1 MLTAGVDLA
10 AEPKGTALAIMS
22 WDENRARLDELS
34 LGVKDDQLVAA
45 AGRVDKFGIDCALG
59 WPEEFRLFL
68 EGHSRLHLEPQ
79 NFDGRMDWRRQLS
92 YRVTDREVHALTG
105 RWPLSVATDRL
116 GLTAMR
122 CAGLLSRI
130 QHSGISVDRSGAG
143 LIAEVYPGAA
153 LRLWGFTTKNY
164 RVSEQVRAELVAEA
178 LARAPWL
185 ELGHHE
191 ELMIAS
197 CDALDAVIASLVTRS
212 VAVGKATS
220 PTKTQRSS
228 AEIEGWIHLPT
239 CDIAE
244 LL

>member
-1 MLTAGVDLA
+1 MTAGVDLA
-10 AEPKGTALAIMS
+10 AEPKGTALALVK
-22 WDENRARLDELS
+22 WEKNRATLTELILGVTDEL
-34 LGVKDDQLVAA
+34 LVSTAA
-45 AGRVDKFGIDCALG
+45 SVERFGIDCALG

-68 EGHSRLHLEPQ
+68 DGHARLHLEPQ
-79 NFDGRMDWRRQLS
+79 HVDGGMDWRRQLS
-92 YRVTDREVHALTG
+92 YRVTDREVHAITG

-130 QHSGISVDRSGAG
+130 QQCGIPVDRSGAG

-164 RVSEQVRAELVAEA
+164 RVSEQVRAELITE
-178 LARAPWL
+178 LLERAPWL
-185 ELGHHE
+185 ELGHHK

-197 CDALDAVIASLVTRS
+197 CDALDSVIASLVTRS
-212 VAVGKATS
+212 VALGKATS
-220 PTKTQRSS
+220 PTTPQRSS